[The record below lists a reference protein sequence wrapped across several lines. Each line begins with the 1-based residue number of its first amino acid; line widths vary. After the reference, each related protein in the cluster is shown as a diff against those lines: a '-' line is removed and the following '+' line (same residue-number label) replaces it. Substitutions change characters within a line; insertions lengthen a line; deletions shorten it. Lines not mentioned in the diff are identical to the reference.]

1 MEEILDQRASRA
13 SGQQVVIVFARLLP
27 HLLRQ
32 LEFLCGLLFQ
42 LGRLGLFQT
51 PDLEFG
57 KDTRLPLQDF
67 SPGGNISISDL
78 SGAHFGEGECD
89 FAQSQNPIRNRH
101 LL

>member
-1 MEEILDQRASRA
+1 MWLAVS
-13 SGQQVVIVFARLLP
+13 ARKARTVP
-27 HLLRQ
+27 DS
-32 LEFLCGLLFQ
+32 
-42 LGRLGLFQT
+42 RLGVWKGHEV
-51 PDLEFG
+51 LEP
-57 KDTRLPLQDF
+57 PLQDF